1 MHQETIRFPTSAKE
15 DVVDITSE
23 VARIV
28 AEHPEATLCAV
39 YARGATAAIMV
50 QEGWDKNIGVDVLAC
65 LAKLAPH
72 GSWLHDRIDSNGA
85 AHLKSGIVGPS
96 ETIPAKDGKLL
107 LSQWQNIFL
116 CEFDGPRSQRKIV
129 LTVVDSD

>member
-1 MHQETIRFPTSAKE
+1 MAAYQETIRFPTSARE

-28 AEHPEATLCAV
+28 AEHPEAALCAV
-39 YARGATAAIMV
+39 YARGATAAIMI

-72 GSWLHDRIDSNGA
+72 GNWLHDRIDSNGA

-96 ETIPAKDGKLL
+96 ETIPASEGKLL
-107 LSQWQNIFL
+107 LSQWQNIFFL
-116 CEFDGPRSQRKIV
+116 EFDGPRHEREA
-129 LTVVDSD
+129 VVTLV

>member
-1 MHQETIRFPTSAKE
+1 VGIHQETLRFPTSARE

-23 VARIV
+23 VARVV
-28 AEHPEATLCAV
+28 ADHPEATLCAV
-39 YARGATAAIMV
+39 YARGATAAVMI

-72 GSWLHDRIDSNGA
+72 GKWLHDRIDSNGA

-96 ETIPAKDGKLL
+96 ETIPAEGGKLL
-107 LSQWQNIFL
+107 LSQWQNIFFL
-116 CEFDGPRSQRKIV
+116 EFDGPRPEREA
-129 LTVVDSD
+129 VVTLV

>member
-1 MHQETIRFPTSAKE
+1 MAMHQETLRFPTSARE
-15 DVVDITSE
+15 DVVDITAE

-65 LAKLAPH
+65 LAKLAPE
-72 GSWLHDRIDSNGA
+72 GNWLHDRIDSNGA

-96 ETIPAKDGKLL
+96 ETIPVSEGKLL
-107 LSQWQNIFL
+107 LSQWQNIFFL
-116 CEFDGPRSQRKIV
+116 EFDGPRREREA
-129 LTVVDSD
+129 VVTLL